1 MYTCNLRLEIAHR
14 NTFNDKVK
22 DKKRKPWFDSS
33 VPIMTEKF
41 NLCSSG
47 IEDTAKVQGWAWQ

>member
-1 MYTCNLRLEIAHR
+1 MDIFGCNSI
-14 NTFNDKVK
+14 KIIK
-22 DKKRKPWFDSS
+22 DKKRKPWLDSS

>member
-22 DKKRKPWFDSS
+22 DKKRKPS
-33 VPIMTEKF
+33 
-41 NLCSSG
+41 LSG
-47 IEDTAKVQGWAWQ
+47 LFFFLRFFFGVNDFFKSLYL